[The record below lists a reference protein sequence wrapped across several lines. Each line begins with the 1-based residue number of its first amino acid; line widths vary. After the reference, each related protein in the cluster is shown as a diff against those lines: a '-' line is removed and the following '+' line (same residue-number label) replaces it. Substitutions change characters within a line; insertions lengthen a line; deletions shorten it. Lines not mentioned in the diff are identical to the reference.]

1 MLRAI
6 KYELNPTNTQKEQI
20 KQTCG
25 CCRLVYNT
33 MLDRKISAYKESGT
47 TISAIELINQLPEL
61 KSEKEFLKEVPSQSL
76 QQAIRN
82 LDSAYVNFFRKGG
95 SGFPKFKKKGVKD
108 SFRIPVACV
117 INYDNWTI
125 KVAKIGTI
133 RFFKG
138 HNKQIN
144 GRIKSYTISHTS
156 TDRYFISVLYEADD
170 RAKLNNNKSV
180 GIDMGIKDFAVLSDG
195 KVFENQKYLKSNLRK
210 LRVMQRTVSRR
221 YQQGKK
227 REEQSNNW
235 KKAVKQVAKLQEK
248 VAFQRYD
255 YLHKVSIWIAE
266 NYSTV
271 CVETLNV
278 KGMMKNH
285 HLAQA
290 ISDCGWGMFINML
303 EYKCDNLVK
312 IDKWFASSQTCS
324 ECGYVN
330 TATKNLAIREWICP
344 ECGTIHNRD
353 LNAAQNIEREGLSLC
368 GLKVSGCTML
378 APRTPLL

>member
-20 KQTCG
+20 KKTCG

-33 MLDRKISAYKESGT
+33 MLDRKISAYKESGV
-47 TISAIELINQLPEL
+47 TISAIELINQLPQL
-61 KSEKEFLKEVPSQSL
+61 KSELTFLKDAPSQSL

-82 LDSAYVNFFRKGG
+82 LDSAYTNFFKGG

-108 SFRIPVACV
+108 SFRIPIACV
-117 INYDNWTI
+117 LDYDNWTV
-125 KVAKIGTI
+125 KVAKIGI
-133 RFFKG
+133 VKFFKG

-156 TDRYFISVLYEADD
+156 TDRYFISVLYETED
-170 RAKLNNNKSV
+170 RAKLNNNKYV

-195 KVFENQKYLKSNLRK
+195 NVFENQKYLKHNLRK
-210 LRVMQRTVSRR
+210 LRVLQRTVSRR

-227 REEQSNNW
+227 KEEQSNNW
-235 KKAVKQVAKLQEK
+235 KKAIKQVAKLQEHI
-248 VAFQRYD
+248 AFQRYD
-255 YLHKVSIWIAE
+255 YLHKTSTWIAK

-278 KGMMKNH
+278 KGMQKNH
-285 HLAQA
+285 HLAQS
-290 ISDCGWGMFINML
+290 ISDCGWSVFLNML

-324 ECGYVN
+324 VCGHKEKKV
-330 TATKNLAIREWICP
+330 KNLKIREWTCP
-344 ECGTIHNRD
+344 VCGTHHNRD
-353 LNAAQNIEREGLSLC
+353 LNAARNIEREGLSLC
-368 GLKVSGCTML
+368 GHKVGGYSEL
-378 APRTPLL
+378 APRTPQF